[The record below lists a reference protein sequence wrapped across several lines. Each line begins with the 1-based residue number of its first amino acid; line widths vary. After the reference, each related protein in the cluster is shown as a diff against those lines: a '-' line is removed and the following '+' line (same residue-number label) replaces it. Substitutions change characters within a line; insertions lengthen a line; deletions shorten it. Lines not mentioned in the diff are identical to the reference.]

1 MAGPRAR
8 HAGRRASSPASRGPT
23 RWPRLEAVVAGSDRA
38 ELVRDRVAAIVGLA
52 DEPAAGRR
60 RSAGQSGASVEALAA
75 ERPLVL
81 LVDDLQWAEPVLVE
95 LLGHIL
101 DLGRGP
107 LLLVTIARPELEE
120 AHPDW
125 LARPSLGLIRLEAL
139 DESEAAT
146 LLDRLAPE
154 LPAGPPRTR
163 ILAAAEGNPLF
174 VEQFVAFL
182 SDEAGARPSARPAS
196 RPRQPRPMPPTIGAL
211 LAARLDRLPDAE
223 CRLLERAAVIG
234 RTFYGEALAE
244 LLPPDERA
252 ELRAP
257 PRSPGAARSR
267 PARPL
272 GRPRSRGLPL
282 PPPAHPR
289 RRL

>member
-1 MAGPRAR
+1 M
-8 HAGRRASSPASRGPT
+8 

-38 ELVRDRVAAIVGLA
+38 ELVRDRVAAVVGLS
-52 DEPAAGRR
+52 DEPAPAEEIRWAVRR
-60 RSAGQSGASVEALAA
+60 FFEALAA

-125 LARPSLGLIRLEAL
+125 LTRPSLGLTRLEAL
-139 DESEAAT
+139 DETDAAT

-154 LPAGPPRTR
+154 LPAGPLRTR

-182 SDEAGARPSARPAS
+182 SDEAARRPTRAR
-196 RPRQPRPMPPTIGAL
+196 
-211 LAARLDRLPDAE
+211 
-223 CRLLERAAVIG
+223 
-234 RTFYGEALAE
+234 
-244 LLPPDERA
+244 
-252 ELRAP
+252 
-257 PRSPGAARSR
+257 
-267 PARPL
+267 
-272 GRPRSRGLPL
+272 
-282 PPPAHPR
+282 
-289 RRL
+289 